1 MLDFTPEW
9 QDTRRLS
16 ETECQFGR
24 LSFFKSA
31 ANRGSLRKLFSRGSP
46 LSPSDWDHVGNK
58 LGPATRTL
66 RRTGSGKHKPWRSRI
81 HYLRVISQSTPSMRR
96 PSVFPTK
103 RVLMRAAYSALASL

>member
-46 LSPSDWDHVGNK
+46 LSPQTGITLGISSAQPLECFVGLVPESIN
-58 LGPATRTL
+58 LGDLVFTICVLFRNQLPQC
-66 RRTGSGKHKPWRSRI
+66 GV
-81 HYLRVISQSTPSMRR
+81 RVF
-96 PSVFPTK
+96 FPTK
-103 RVLMRAAYSALASL
+103 RVLMR